1 MSSRTDVSHSPK
13 PTAKASTIELDK
25 SYLSLQDVACRLK
38 LLRETCGFSQRELAK
53 RAGVPNSSISM
64 IEQGQVSPSIQSLS
78 RILSAFPINLAD
90 FFSFA
95 LTAKGDITNDTLVKM
110 ANLAGQ
116 SAPQALND
124 NPSKQLNSKI
134 TSIVQGGTSAFAI
147 KSVDLSGVILTGELQ
162 LTLLSGV
169 KELSAGQAFE
179 IPGGQLY
186 RFINCST
193 KDASLF
199 CCSLYLFDD

>member
-25 SYLSLQDVACRLK
+25 SYLSLQDVASRLK

-90 FFSFA
+90 FFF
-95 LTAKGDITNDTLVKM
+95 
-110 ANLAGQ
+110 
-116 SAPQALND
+116 
-124 NPSKQLNSKI
+124 
-134 TSIVQGGTSAFAI
+134 F
-147 KSVDLSGVILTGELQ
+147 
-162 LTLLSGV
+162 
-169 KELSAGQAFE
+169 
-179 IPGGQLY
+179 
-186 RFINCST
+186 CS
-193 KDASLF
+193 DR
-199 CCSLYLFDD
+199 